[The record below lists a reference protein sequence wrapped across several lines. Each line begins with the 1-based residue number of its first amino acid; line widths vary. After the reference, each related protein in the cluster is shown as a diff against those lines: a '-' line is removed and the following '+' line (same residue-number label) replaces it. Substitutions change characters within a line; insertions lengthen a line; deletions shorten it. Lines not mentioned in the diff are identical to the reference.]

1 MKISWIAG
9 LFLFIAVSFLSGLN
23 DSFLMAFLS
32 LSLLLLLCVTA
43 LPLARLLFADPVD
56 ARIMAF
62 PIGFVIHA
70 VLLSFA
76 GLIFGIHQWTIAAYL
91 FLAVLLWAYS
101 QFRAGRL
108 QSRQQKIE
116 TQWTK
121 SDVLLLVLWLL
132 IALAIVAVP
141 FARVGA
147 ETAQGQAYRAY
158 FNADFFRNMAVAGS
172 LSNTG
177 IPPDNPYLG
186 GRPLHYYWFF
196 HLMDAYWRELLPSY
210 RSDSLMVQFS
220 LVAMLMFVG
229 AFFVTLRRWIKHR
242 KTSLL
247 LLPIFAFGG
256 SYEGLYVLQWLQS
269 RQMPW
274 TQFVNLNIDGILR
287 WNWRAPQIDTLYRAL
302 LYAPQHL
309 IALAIFLIALYVW
322 NSQRL
327 KETPLRCNTRL
338 FIFYFLIFST
348 LGFSAF
354 VGATLIIGAALI
366 LLIQTFREPSK
377 KWKEALLSGL
387 LGLVFLLVYLFPFQM
402 FQFGSQ
408 QYDFGPDRIIL
419 AHFPAFFVLNWGALL
434 IFGMAGIFL
443 RSSSFPNRILIPFV
457 AGCFLMILFVRIMLA
472 GNSDI
477 SLKVG
482 HFSHVVL
489 LLLAAGFLDSFMTR
503 FPNRARWLVLCVTL
517 AVAPA
522 FITWAMDA
530 WNSSDIKS
538 RRFTTY
544 LNQADAE
551 VTRWMQNNLPERTIV
566 LNYSSRY
573 DDFMQDIIP
582 AFAERSVFVGNR
594 IFSRIFQVPERDVRD
609 RTATVSSLFQFTS
622 PAETWRLAGE
632 SGIEY
637 VFVSGIEAQ
646 EMPRL
651 IEKFAP
657 PYFSMLMQEGGS
669 ALFRVNAD
677 VNEERER

>member
-1 MKISWIAG
+1 MKISRIAG
-9 LFLFIAVSFLSGLN
+9 LSLFLAVLFLSGLQH
-23 DSFLMAFLS
+23 SFFQAFLS
-32 LSLLLLLCVTA
+32 LILLTLLCLTA
-43 LPLARLLFADPVD
+43 LPVARLLFADSMD
-56 ARIMAF
+56 ARVMAF

-70 VLLSFA
+70 VLLSLA
-76 GLIFGIHQWTIAAYL
+76 GLIFGIHRWTIVTYL
-91 FLAVLLWAYS
+91 ILAVVFWAYS
-101 QFRAGRL
+101 KFRTTHLA
-108 QSRQQKIE
+108 STEPKVE

-121 SDVLLLVLWLL
+121 TDVLLLFLWLFV
-132 IALAIVAVP
+132 ALAIVAVP

-147 ETAQGQAYRAY
+147 ETEQGYAYRAY

-172 LSNTG
+172 LSHTG

-220 LVAMLMFVG
+220 LVAMLLFVG
-229 AFFVTLRRWIKHR
+229 AFFVILRRWIKHR
-242 KTSLL
+242 KTVLL

-256 SYEGLYVLQWLQS
+256 SYEGLYVLQWLKE

-274 TQFVNLNIDGILR
+274 THFVNLNIDGILR

-309 IALAIFLIALYVW
+309 IALAIFLLALFVW
-322 NSQRL
+322 NSERL
-327 KETPLRCNTRL
+327 QENPLRCNTRR
-338 FIFYFLIFST
+338 FIFYLLIFAT

-366 LLIQTFREPSK
+366 LLTQTVRNPSK
-377 KWKEALLSGL
+377 KWKEMVLSGL
-387 LGLVFLLVYLFPFQM
+387 LGLIFLFAYFFLFQM
-402 FQFGSQ
+402 FQPGSQ
-408 QYDFGPDRIIL
+408 QFDFGPDKIIL

-434 IFGMAGIFL
+434 IFGLAGIFL
-443 RSSSFPNRILIPFV
+443 RSFAFPNRILIVFA

-472 GNSDI
+472 GFSDI

-489 LLLAAGFLDSFMTR
+489 LLICAGFIDGFLTR
-503 FPNRARWLVLCVTL
+503 FPNRARWLVFSVVL

-544 LNQADAE
+544 VNQSDAE
-551 VTRWMQNNLPERTIV
+551 VTRWMRTNLPERTIV

-582 AFAERSVFVGNR
+582 AFAERSLFVGNR
-594 IFSRIFQVPERDVRD
+594 IFSRIFQVPENDVRD
-609 RTATVSSLFQFTS
+609 RTGTVASLFRFTS
-622 PAETWRLAGE
+622 PAETWRLAE
-632 SGIEY
+632 KSGIEY
-637 VFVSGIEAQ
+637 VFVSGVEAQ
-646 EMPRL
+646 EMSRL
-651 IEKFAP
+651 IEKLAP

-669 ALFRVNAD
+669 ALFRVNVG
-677 VNEERER
+677 VNEERSR